1 MRKFVI
7 ATTILIGVGLMFI
20 ACNRE
25 DNSLNTIRNAVN
37 DVDGNSYDAVRIGN
51 QVWMKTNLRTKH
63 FQDGSPI
70 INGDDLIIIGETIPA
85 DPVYTEPVTVE
96 QLANLPDYNKD
107 AYGLYYNWSAVADSR
122 GLCPKGWHVPSVNE
136 WKDLTKCVYNKY
148 SDEVTKAL
156 ASTNGW
162 KESQYG
168 GTPGFVPEK
177 NNATGFSAIPSAVLW
192 LSGENHAGEFAFF
205 WTSSE
210 CVEIENHAYSCF
222 VNYNEK
228 DVVVDYFGKEYGASV
243 RCVRD

>member
-7 ATTILIGVGLMFI
+7 ATTILIGVGLMFT

-25 DNSLNTIRNAVN
+25 DNSLNKIRNAVN
-37 DVDGNSYDAVRIGN
+37 DVDGNSYDAVRVGN

-192 LSGENHAGEFAFF
+192 LAGENHAGEFAFF

-222 VNYNEK
+222 SLCCYSDNVMHK
-228 DVVVDYFGKEYGASV
+228 TMPMQVLSRKI
-243 RCVRD
+243 